1 MGLDRNTMSQDNVS
15 CNIVWIADAAYTA
28 AVSERRIFVLS
39 STGMAPALSASS
51 HSLSEKPPS
60 GPIMA
65 VAELACAR
73 PFGFEAKVVPLTKP
87 Q

>member
-65 VAELACAR
+65 VAEDEPSIALIMDEESFLI
-73 PFGFEAKVVPLTKP
+73 P
-87 Q
+87 